1 MFINNNDEI
10 ALTEVIEKL
19 KDLNTNSNNIDS
31 IKDYIR
37 ESIENDKENVLGVIS
52 SILASD
58 DGDEFSQS
66 MFDNFIREVVQYK
79 ESKGKKII
87 LFALPMIFVECQ
99 NFNSI
104 SYYKPKPFDNRL
116 KGVHKK
122 IEKVLKNSVKEPI
135 SIKVHDTL
143 LDYMAFHGSYKRIAN
158 LLDELGDKKNSIEK
172 NSILKSNMDYT
183 LTGTQVCDNLKFV
196 IGIIELDLQQQVYE
210 TFEQL
215 ENASQ
220 DLLKIG
226 YDVENLLLQQ
236 SLKTEQIVML
246 NPMVLTTA
254 LDRSLKEYNYVT
266 NENIA
271 SKIFL
276 IEPNPEK
283 IGSKIIIETKTGLIR
298 LDFFRKNEDDLIV
311 YSFDIDYPIESYD
324 FEINELISILKELKI
339 GYTIGKE

>member
-58 DGDEFSQS
+58 SGDDFSQS

-79 ESKGKKII
+79 EAKGKKII
-87 LFALPMIFVECQ
+87 LFALPMIFVECK
-99 NFNSI
+99 NFNNI

-116 KGVHKK
+116 KGIHKK
-122 IEKVLKNSVKEPI
+122 IEKVLKNSISEPI
-135 SIKVHDTL
+135 SIKVHNTF

-158 LLDELGDKKNSIEK
+158 LLNELGENKKSIEK

-183 LTGTQVCDNLKFV
+183 LTGEQVCDNLKFV
-196 IGIIELDLQQQVYE
+196 VGIMELDIHQQVYD

-215 ENASQ
+215 ENSSQ
-220 DLLKIG
+220 DLMEIG

-254 LDRSLKEYNYVT
+254 LDRSLREYNYVT

-271 SKIFL
+271 SKIFF
-276 IEPNPEK
+276 IESDADK
-283 IGSKIIIETKTGLIR
+283 IGSKIVIETKTGILR
-298 LDFFRKNEDDLIV
+298 LDFFRKNEDDLII
-311 YSFDIDYPIESYD
+311 YSFDIDYPIASYD

-339 GYTIGKE
+339 GYTISKE